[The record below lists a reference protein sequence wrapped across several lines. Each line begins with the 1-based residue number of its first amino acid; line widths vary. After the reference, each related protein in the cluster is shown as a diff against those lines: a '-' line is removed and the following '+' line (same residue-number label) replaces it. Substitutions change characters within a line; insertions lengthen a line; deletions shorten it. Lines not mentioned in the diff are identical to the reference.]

1 MTENQSDGAAR
12 RGLLIV
18 ISGPSGVGK
27 DTIIQRLLELDP
39 NLTYSVSYTTRA
51 PRPGEVD
58 GVSYAFVSREQF
70 EELVRQGGFLEHAA
84 YAGHLY
90 GTPAAPV
97 EAARYAGRDIV
108 LKIEV
113 QGAQQVRERA
123 PDAIFIFVAPPSDAE
138 LVRRQELRGKETD
151 QDMTERRKIAQKE
164 MQYASH
170 YDHVV
175 VNDDLEHAV
184 SEVLAIIRRARERH
198 T

>member
-1 MTENQSDGAAR
+1 VKAGH
-12 RGLLIV
+12 GLLVV

-39 NLTYSVSYTTRA
+39 NLRYSVSYTTRA

-58 GVSYAFVSREQF
+58 GANYTFVSRQRF
-70 EELVRQGGFLEHAA
+70 DELLAKGHFLEHAS
-84 YAGHLY
+84 YDGNLY

-97 EAARYAGRDIV
+97 KAARAAGHDIL

-113 QGAQQVRERA
+113 QGAEEVHKRA
-123 PDAIFIFVAPPSDAE
+123 RDGLFIFIAPPTNEE
-138 LVRRQELRGKETD
+138 LVRRQELRSSETH
-151 QDMTERRKIAQKE
+151 QDMTERRRIAEKE
-164 MQYASH
+164 MTHARD

-175 VNDDLEHAV
+175 VNDDVERAAA
-184 SEVLAIIRRARERH
+184 EVLAIIRSARERH

>member
-1 MTENQSDGAAR
+1 MNVR
-12 RGLLIV
+12 RGLLVV

-39 NLTYSVSYTTRA
+39 NLKYSVSCTTRA

-58 GVSYAFVSREQF
+58 GVNYSFVSRERF
-70 EELVRQGGFLEHAA
+70 EELLAQGHFLEHAS
-84 YAGHLY
+84 YDGNLY

-97 EAARYAGRDIV
+97 EAARAAAQDIV

-113 QGAQQVRERA
+113 QGALQVRKRA
-123 PDAIFIFVAPPSDAE
+123 PDAIFIFIAPPTNEE
-138 LVRRQELRGKETD
+138 LARRQELRSSETR
-151 QDMTERRKIAQKE
+151 QDMTERRRIAEKE
-164 MQYASH
+164 MTYARD

-175 VNDDLEHAV
+175 VNDDLDRAV
-184 SEVLAIIRRARERH
+184 AEVLAIIRRARERQ